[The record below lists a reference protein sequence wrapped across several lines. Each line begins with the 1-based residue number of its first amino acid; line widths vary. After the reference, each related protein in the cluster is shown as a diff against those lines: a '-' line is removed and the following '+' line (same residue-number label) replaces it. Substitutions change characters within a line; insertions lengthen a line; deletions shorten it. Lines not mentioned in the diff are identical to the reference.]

1 MITHFSGTS
10 NTNYSN
16 KLYNNQNKNHKTS
29 GGSSMLDRIMD
40 NINMFKLDSVDIN
53 WISPDLDKILNLVIA
68 QIEENIRLAAAGD
81 LATYKHTF
89 NKSIKT
95 MLNKECIQ
103 NTMANRK
110 ALSQLASMYCEY
122 PFFVH
127 LRDKYFLPQY
137 VKEIQKSAD
146 QIYVFSQL
154 ELVLYAIIAVISFI
168 IAIKL
173 FLKNG

>member
-16 KLYNNQNKNHKTS
+16 KLYNNKNKNHKTR
-29 GGSSMLDRIMD
+29 GGSSILDKIMD
-40 NINMFKLDSVDIN
+40 NINMFKLENVNIK
-53 WISPDLDKILNLVIA
+53 WISPDIDKIFNFIIG
-68 QIEENIRLAAAGD
+68 QIEENIRHVSAGD

-89 NKSIKT
+89 NRSIKT

-110 ALSQLASMYCEY
+110 ALSQLGSMYCEY

-137 VKEIQKSAD
+137 IKNIQESAD

-154 ELVLYAIIAVISFI
+154 ELIIYVIIAVISFI
-168 IAIKL
+168 IAIKV
-173 FLKNG
+173 FLKPG